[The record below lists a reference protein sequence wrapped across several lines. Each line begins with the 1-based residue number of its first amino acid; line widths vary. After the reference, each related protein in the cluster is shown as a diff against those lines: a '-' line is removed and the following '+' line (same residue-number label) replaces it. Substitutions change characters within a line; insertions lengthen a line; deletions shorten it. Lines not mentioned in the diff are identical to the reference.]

1 MPMWLRKFT
10 FKKIQDHYEQKAQQA
25 SGTSTDDMNEMR
37 KTLQQA
43 QQNRPSQPQQKSSPN
58 VKVPD
63 FVTTTKKASRK

>member
-43 QQNRPSQPQQKSSPN
+43 QHNRPSQPQQKSTPN